1 MYIYLVQNNING
13 KIYIGQSSKD
23 SMKTRSYYGSGKIIK
38 KSILKNGKSNF
49 TKFILVDNIKSRD
62 ELNNLEIFYISLFQ
76 SRDKNI
82 GYNIAIGGNGNRIEL
97 WKSRI
102 SKNLLKIHSKLW
114 KNNISKAL
122 KGHKHS
128 IETKKKIS
136 LSKKGKKCK
145 NRTID
150 IVIFD
155 SDNNVVYTVNG
166 YFRDFCKKHNLPVE
180 VLIISYRNNGKRLY
194 QNLSSQKLGVI
205 RKNGNIAYQGW
216 YAKYKKD
223 EK

>member
-1 MYIYLVQNNING
+1 
-13 KIYIGQSSKD
+13 
-23 SMKTRSYYGSGKIIK
+23 
-38 KSILKNGKSNF
+38 
-49 TKFILVDNIKSRD
+49 
-62 ELNNLEIFYISLFQ
+62 
-76 SRDKNI
+76 
-82 GYNIAIGGNGNRIEL
+82 
-97 WKSRI
+97 
-102 SKNLLKIHSKLW
+102 LW

-136 LSKKGKKCK
+136 LSKKGKKC
-145 NRTID
+145 
-150 IVIFD
+150 

-205 RKNGNIAYQGW
+205 RKNG
-216 YAKYKKD
+216 KD